1 MALRIGVVSQK
12 GGVGKS
18 TLSRMIACEYA
29 RSGWNVKIADMD
41 ASQGTSF
48 NWQRRR
54 IEQAVEPQVGVEMFR
69 RVADVEKAADNYD
82 LIVFDG
88 APHSTQQTLQI
99 AQISALTILPTGT
112 ALDDLE
118 PTIRLA
124 HELYRQGVPK
134 DRLAI
139 ALSRV
144 GNSDV
149 ENEEAVS
156 YIRASGYALMDGTI
170 PERTVYRRASDT
182 GRAAT
187 ETSHRSTNE
196 RAAELMQSI
205 VKCLERLTQKEA
217 A

>member
-1 MALRIGVVSQK
+1 MALKIGVVSQK

-18 TLSRMIACEYA
+18 TLCRMIACEYA
-29 RSGWNVKIADMD
+29 RGGWNVKIADMD

-54 IEQAVEPQVGVEMFR
+54 IEQAVDPQVGVEMFR
-69 RVADVEKAADNYD
+69 RVADVEKVADNYD

-99 AQISALTILPTGT
+99 AQTSALTILPTGT

-124 HELYRQGVPK
+124 HELYRQEVPR
-134 DRLAI
+134 DRMAI
-139 ALSRV
+139 ALCRV
-144 GNSDV
+144 GNSEI
-149 ENEEAVS
+149 ENEEAAS
-156 YIRASGYALMDGTI
+156 YIRTSGYLLLDGTI

-196 RAAELMQSI
+196 RATGLMQSI
-205 VKCLERLTQKEA
+205 VQRLEILTSQEA
-217 A
+217 L

>member
-1 MALRIGVVSQK
+1 MALKIGVVSQK

-69 RVADVEKAADNYD
+69 RVADVEKVADNYD

-99 AQISALTILPTGT
+99 AQLSALTILPTGT

-124 HELYRQGVPK
+124 HELYRQGVSK
-134 DRLAI
+134 ERLTI

-156 YIRASGYALMDGTI
+156 YIRASGYALLDGTI

-196 RAAELMQSI
+196 RATELMQSI
-205 VKCLERLTQKEA
+205 VQCLERLTRKEA

>member
-1 MALRIGVVSQK
+1 MALKIGVVSQK

-29 RSGWNVKIADMD
+29 RTGWNVKIADMD

-54 IEQAVEPQVGVEMFR
+54 IEQAVEPQVAVEMFR
-69 RVADVEKAADNYD
+69 RVADVEKVTENYD

-99 AQISALTILPTGT
+99 AQTSALVILPTGT

-124 HELYRQGVPK
+124 HELYRQDVPR

-139 ALSRV
+139 ALCRV

-149 ENEEAVS
+149 ENEEAIS
-156 YIRASGYALMDGTI
+156 YIRASGYGLLDGAI

-187 ETSHRSTNE
+187 ETSHRSTND
-196 RAAELMQSI
+196 RAAALMQSI
-205 VKCLERLTQKEA
+205 VHHLATLTRQEA

>member
-1 MALRIGVVSQK
+1 MALKIGVVSQK

-69 RVADVEKAADNYD
+69 RVADVEKIADNYD

-124 HELYRQGVPK
+124 HELYRQGVSK
-134 DRLAI
+134 ERLAI

-156 YIRASGYALMDGTI
+156 YIRASGYALLAGTI

-187 ETSHRSTNE
+187 ETSYRSTNE

-205 VKCLERLTQKEA
+205 VQCLEHLTRKDA

>member
-1 MALRIGVVSQK
+1 
-12 GGVGKS
+12 
-18 TLSRMIACEYA
+18 
-29 RSGWNVKIADMD
+29 
-41 ASQGTSF
+41 
-48 NWQRRR
+48 
-54 IEQAVEPQVGVEMFR
+54 MFR
-69 RVADVEKAADNYD
+69 RVADVEKVAANYD

-99 AQISALTILPTGT
+99 AQTSALTILPTGT

-124 HELYRQGVPK
+124 HELYRQEVAK
-134 DRLAI
+134 ERLAI
-139 ALSRV
+139 ALCRV
-144 GNSDV
+144 GNSDL
-149 ENEEAVS
+149 ENEEAVN
-156 YIRASGYALMDGTI
+156 YIRASGYALLDGSI

-205 VKCLERLTQKEA
+205 VQRLQLLTRQEA

>member
-1 MALRIGVVSQK
+1 MALKIGVVSQK

-29 RSGWNVKIADMD
+29 RSGWHVKIADMD

-54 IEQAVEPQVGVEMFR
+54 IEQAVEPQVAVEMFR
-69 RVADVEKAADNYD
+69 RVADVEKIADNYD

-99 AQISALTILPTGT
+99 AQTSALIILPTGN

-124 HELYRQGVPK
+124 HELYRQEVPK
-134 DRLAI
+134 DRLTI
-139 ALSRV
+139 ALCRV

-149 ENEEAVS
+149 ENEEAVR
-156 YIRASGYALMDGTI
+156 YIRTSGYGLLKGSI

-196 RAAELMQSI
+196 RAGELMQSI
-205 VKCLERLTQKEA
+205 VQRLKTLTHQEA
-217 A
+217 V

>member
-1 MALRIGVVSQK
+1 MVLKIGVVSQK

-18 TLSRMIACEYA
+18 TLCRLIACEYA

-54 IEQAVEPQVGVEMFR
+54 IEHGIEPQIAVEMFR
-69 RVADVEKAADNYD
+69 RVQDVNKVADNYD

-88 APHSTQQTLQI
+88 APHSTQETLQI
-99 AQISALTILPTGT
+99 ARTSALTILPTGN

-118 PTIRLA
+118 PTIRLV
-124 HELYRQGVPK
+124 HELSDQNIPK
-134 DRLAI
+134 EQLAI
-139 ALSRV
+139 ALCRV
-144 GNSDV
+144 GSSDI
-149 ENEEAVS
+149 ENEEAAN
-156 YIRASGYALMDGTI
+156 YIRSSGYVLLQGSL

-187 ETSHRSTNE
+187 ETTHSSTNA

-205 VKCLERLTQKEA
+205 VNRLGKLTSQEA
-217 A
+217 T